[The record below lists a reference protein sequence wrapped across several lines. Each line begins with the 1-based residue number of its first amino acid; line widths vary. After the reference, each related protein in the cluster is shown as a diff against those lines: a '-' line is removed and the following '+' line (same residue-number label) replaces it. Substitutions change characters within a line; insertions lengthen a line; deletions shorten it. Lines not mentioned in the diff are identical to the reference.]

1 MCCKHANLLTKIYIA
16 QLKLKLIIVN
26 TNIHYRL
33 RHVIELLTK
42 IFILLVKQLY
52 IFNKATPTMIMQT

>member
-42 IFILLVKQLY
+42 NFFLLVKQL
-52 IFNKATPTMIMQT
+52 